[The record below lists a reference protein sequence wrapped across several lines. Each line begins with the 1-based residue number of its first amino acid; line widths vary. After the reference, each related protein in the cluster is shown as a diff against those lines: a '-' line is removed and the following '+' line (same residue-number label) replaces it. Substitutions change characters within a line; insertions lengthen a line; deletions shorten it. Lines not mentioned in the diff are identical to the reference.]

1 MQHTNITTREIRLL
15 AVLSLIAGIV
25 FDYLFYENPIGVSYP
40 LFVAVFY
47 CVFWVASHKRV
58 SFQIDFGWFLFI
70 PILLLSAAF
79 AIHSN
84 PVLLAL
90 NFLLIPPLLLL
101 QTMLLV
107 YRYEWSSVQC
117 VLRFLGRLLRQI
129 FGNTPRVL
137 LEVISLAKIT
147 DRIASEKRKTL
158 KNILI
163 GLVISAP
170 VLVAVIALLAEADTV
185 FQNFIADLLKPLES
199 IGSIPFAE
207 HVAVIG
213 IITILLFGYLT
224 VVLTAKVEGVSAPA
238 ERYTWSWDAII
249 VTTVLVMV
257 NAVYILFCVIQFTY
271 LFSGEA
277 TIRSIPDFTYA
288 EYARRG
294 FSELIV
300 VTVIN
305 LSILLI
311 GLRFKKDDKKL
322 DRLVLALQCLLVL
335 CTAIILYSAHLRLKL
350 YEEAYGYTYA
360 RIFAHMFIGFLF
372 ILFMLT
378 LYKLW
383 RKELPLIKAFAVT
396 ALLTYTTLN
405 YINVDAIITR
415 KNIDRYLTTGQVD
428 LDYLQE
434 LSYDAVP
441 ELTRLSKPGDEDTIA
456 QKMAVFLSD
465 KEKELHSDSPWQ
477 SYNFSKATAKRIL
490 SQIPH

>member
-1 MQHTNITTREIRLL
+1 MEQTNITTREIRLL

-25 FDYLFYENPIGVSYP
+25 FDYLFYGRAIGISYP
-40 LFVAVFY
+40 LFTVVFY
-47 CVFWVASHKRV
+47 CLFMVASWGQIT
-58 SFQIDFGWFLFI
+58 FQVNFGWFLFI
-70 PILLLSAAF
+70 PILLLSTAF

-101 QTMLLV
+101 QTTLLV

-129 FGNTPRVL
+129 FGNTLKVF
-137 LEVISLAKIT
+137 LEVISLAKVT

-158 KNILI
+158 KNIFI
-163 GLVISAP
+163 GLVISTP
-170 VLVAVIALLAEADTV
+170 VLITVIALLAEADTV
-185 FQNFIADLLKPLES
+185 FQNVIAHLLKPIES

-213 IITILLFGYLT
+213 IITVLLFGYFA
-224 VVLTAKVEGVSAPA
+224 VVLTAKGQGVSAPA
-238 ERYTWSWDAII
+238 GRYTWSWDAII

-271 LFSGEA
+271 LFGGEA
-277 TIRSIPDFTYA
+277 TIRSIPDYTYA

-294 FSELIV
+294 FSELIL

-311 GLRFKKDDKKL
+311 GLHFTKNGGKL
-322 DRLVLALQCLLVL
+322 DRVVRALRCLLVL
-335 CTAIILYSAHLRLKL
+335 CTVIILYSAHLRLKL

-360 RIFAHMFIGFLF
+360 RIFAHTFIGLLF

-378 LYKLW
+378 LYKFW
-383 RKELPLIKAFAVT
+383 RRELPLVKAFVIA

-405 YINVDAIITR
+405 YVNVDAVIAR
-415 KNIDRYLTTGQVD
+415 KNIDRYVKTGAID
-428 LDYLQE
+428 LEYLQE
-434 LSYDAVP
+434 LSYDAIP
-441 ELTRLSKPGDEDTIA
+441 ELIHLSASGDGDVDKKKVEA
-456 QKMAVFLSD
+456 FLRD
-465 KEKELHSDSPWQ
+465 KQTELGSESPWQ
-477 SYNFSKATAKRIL
+477 SYNFSKMRAKRIL
-490 SQIPH
+490 SRSRH

>member
-1 MQHTNITTREIRLL
+1 MERTNITAREIRLL
-15 AVLSLIAGIV
+15 AVLSLIAGTV
-25 FDYLFYENPIGVSYP
+25 FDYLFFGKAIGVSYP

-101 QTMLLV
+101 QTTLLV

-129 FGNTPRVL
+129 FGNTPKVF
-137 LEVISLAKIT
+137 LEVISLAKVT
-147 DRIASEKRKTL
+147 DRIASEKRKTF
-158 KNILI
+158 KNICI
-163 GLVISAP
+163 GLVISTP
-170 VLVAVIALLAEADTV
+170 VLITVIALLAEADTV
-185 FQNFIADLLKPLES
+185 FQNVIAHLLKPIES

-213 IITILLFGYLT
+213 IITVLLFGYFA
-224 VVLTAKVEGVSAPA
+224 VVLTAKGQGVSAPA
-238 ERYTWSWDAII
+238 EKYTWSWDAII
-249 VTTVLVMV
+249 VTTVLVMM

-271 LFSGEA
+271 LFGGEA
-277 TIRSIPDFTYA
+277 TIRSIPDYTYA
-288 EYARRG
+288 EYARQG
-294 FSELIV
+294 FAELIL

-311 GLRFKKDDKKL
+311 GLHFTKNGGKL
-322 DRLVLALQCLLVL
+322 DHVVRALRCLLIL
-335 CTAIILYSAHLRLKL
+335 CTVIILYSAHLRLKL

-360 RIFAHMFIGFLF
+360 RIFAHTFIGLLF
-372 ILFMLT
+372 VLFMLT
-378 LYKLW
+378 LYKFW
-383 RKELPLIKAFAVT
+383 RRELPLVKAFAIA

-405 YINVDAIITR
+405 YVSVDTIIAR
-415 KNIDRYLTTGQVD
+415 KNIDRYVKTGEID
-428 LDYLQE
+428 LEYFQE
-434 LSYDAVP
+434 LSYDAIP
-441 ELTRLSKPGDEDTIA
+441 ELTRLSSHDDDDTA
-456 QKMAVFLSD
+456 AKEMAEVLRDKRTELSS
-465 KEKELHSDSPWQ
+465 ESPWQ
-477 SYNFSKATAKRIL
+477 SYNFSKARAKRIL
-490 SQIPH
+490 SQILH